1 MYEISSLTDYR
12 DQSSRFTFE
21 ELRENMIKLFHR
33 KNPSQNLR
41 DGERPRNKPVLASVF
56 CHNNIYKKM
65 ARMNLQSRLRY
76 YHLKFVRNALNRCT
90 NGRRGSQ
97 LDPRFDNIYE
107 PRSGGEKSRDIS
119 GLNRGGHT
127 QANMKSGI
135 REYSITR

>member
-1 MYEISSLTDYR
+1 
-12 DQSSRFTFE
+12 
-21 ELRENMIKLFHR
+21 MIKLFHR
-33 KNPSQNLR
+33 ENPSQNLR

-56 CHNNIYKKM
+56 GDNNIHKNM

-76 YHLKFVRNALNRCT
+76 YRLKFVRNVLNRCT

-107 PRSGGEKSRDIS
+107 PRSGGGKSTSIS
-119 GLNRGGHT
+119 GTNLEGNM

-135 REYSITR
+135 REYSING